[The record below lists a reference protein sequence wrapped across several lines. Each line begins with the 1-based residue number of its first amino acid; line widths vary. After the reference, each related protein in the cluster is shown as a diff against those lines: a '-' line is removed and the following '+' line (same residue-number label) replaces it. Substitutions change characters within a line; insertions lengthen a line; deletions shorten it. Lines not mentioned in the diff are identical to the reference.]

1 MIGFADTSPFWT
13 LEWNWALDGWIVAA
27 GMLCAVASSLLGC
40 FLVLRRMSL
49 LGDAI
54 SHAVLPGLAAA
65 FLISGSRSSG
75 WMFLGAVIV
84 GVLTALLSDWIH
96 VRGEVDEGASMGVVF
111 TTLFAAG
118 LIMIVLAADRVDLD
132 PGCVLYGAIEST
144 PLDTWT
150 VPIPFLGGTNVPRV
164 VVVLSIVTLINAAF
178 VGLFFKE
185 LKMATFDAE
194 LATSSGF
201 SAKAIHYVLMT
212 LVAVTAVASFESVG
226 NILVVAMLVVP
237 AATAYLLTDRLGVMI
252 LLACV
257 IGAASAW
264 AGHVAAVEIPTWF
277 GFRSTTTAGMM
288 AVATGFAF
296 TLAVVASPRRGLIP
310 QWIRKQWLRW
320 TILTD
325 DVLALLYRMEEKT
338 LDERPIADAMA
349 MQADLD
355 AWMADVLL
363 TNRFAIKTA
372 VKYHAWRGRIETTQ
386 ADPTPTSA
394 NTPNSATANQVSSK
408 PATTN
413 SADRSKVF
421 VPKLTSLGRSEAE
434 SLVRSH
440 RLWEQY
446 LVTQVDSEGSRIH
459 QQAHQLEH
467 FTDRQLQDQLDHQT
481 DSPEKDPHGSP
492 IPSASDKNS

>member
-1 MIGFADTSPFWT
+1 MIPLAQSGFDWSVDWS
-13 LEWNWALDGWIVAA
+13 WQLDGWIVVA
-27 GMLCAVASSLLGC
+27 GMLCAVSSSLLGC

-65 FLISGSRSSG
+65 FLISGTRSSG

-144 PLDTWT
+144 PLDRWT
-150 VPIPFLGGTNVPRV
+150 ISLPGLASVRVPRV

-178 VGLFFKE
+178 VLLFFKE

-201 SAKAIHYVLMT
+201 SAKVIHYVLMT
-212 LVAVTAVASFESVG
+212 LVAVTAVACFESVG

-237 AATAYLLTDRLGVMI
+237 AATAYLLTDRLGMMI
-252 LLACV
+252 GLACV
-257 IGAASAW
+257 IGAVSAW
-264 AGHVAAVEIPTWF
+264 AGHIAAVEVPTWF

-288 AVATGFAF
+288 AVATGAAF
-296 TLAVVASPRRGLIP
+296 TLAVLFSPKRGLVP

-325 DVLALLYRMEEKT
+325 DVLALLYRMEERST
-338 LDERPIADAMA
+338 EERPLAESMA
-349 MQADLD
+349 MRENLN
-355 AWMADVLL
+355 AWMADILL
-363 TNRFAIKTA
+363 TKRFAISLALKFH
-372 VKYHAWRGRIETTQ
+372 VWRRRVMDGRDNE
-386 ADPTPTSA
+386 
-394 NTPNSATANQVSSK
+394 SATL
-408 PATTN
+408 
-413 SADRSKVF
+413 
-421 VPKLTSLGRSEAE
+421 VPTLTDLGRSEAE

-446 LVTQVDSEGSRIH
+446 LVTRVDLEGDRIH
-459 QQAHQLEH
+459 QQAHRLEH
-467 FTDRQLQDQLDHQT
+467 FTDRQLQDRLDVQT
-481 DSPEKDPHGSP
+481 DSPDKDPHGSP
-492 IPSASDKNS
+492 IPSANDPQP